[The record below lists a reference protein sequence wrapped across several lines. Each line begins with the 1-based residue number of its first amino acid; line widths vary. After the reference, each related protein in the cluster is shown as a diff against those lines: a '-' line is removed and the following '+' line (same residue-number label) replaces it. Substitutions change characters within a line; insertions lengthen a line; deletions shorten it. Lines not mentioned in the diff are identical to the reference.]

1 MAAAQQ
7 LQKQQRMRPFK
18 RWRPGLVCAVRH
30 YLLSD
35 NFQSGLQLAV
45 GITFV
50 SLFVFIE

>member
-1 MAAAQQ
+1 
-7 LQKQQRMRPFK
+7 
-18 RWRPGLVCAVRH
+18 VRH